1 MGKKQGNGL
10 TLDQETF
17 CQLYATDTEFFG
29 NGVESYVEAYDCD
42 KSKPNW
48 YKTAC
53 SCSSRLLSNA
63 KVCERINELLTD
75 KGLNDQFVDK
85 QLLFVITQHADFGSK
100 VNAIKEYN
108 KLKQRIIDKLDMTS
122 GGKKLEGVKLNVD
135 LSKLNYE
142 ELRGL
147 AAKANTAQRGVQNKS
162 GLKGNR
168 S

>member
-1 MGKKQGNGL
+1 
-10 TLDQETF
+10 
-17 CQLYATDTEFFG
+17 
-29 NGVESYVEAYDCD
+29 
-42 KSKPNW
+42 
-48 YKTAC
+48 
-53 SCSSRLLSNA
+53 LLSNA